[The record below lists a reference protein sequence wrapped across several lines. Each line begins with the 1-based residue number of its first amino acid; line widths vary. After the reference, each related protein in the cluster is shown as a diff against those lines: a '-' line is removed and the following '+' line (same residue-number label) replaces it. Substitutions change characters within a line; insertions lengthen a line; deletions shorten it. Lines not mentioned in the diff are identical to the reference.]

1 MIVIGAD
8 PHKRSH
14 TFSAVMAGI
23 GELRSS
29 ETVPASAAGSE
40 RALRW
45 ARGID
50 EERVWAI
57 EDCRHVSGRLE
68 RFLIARGERVVRVP
82 PKLMAGARR
91 GGRERGKSDPIDSL
105 AVARA
110 ALMQGVDSL
119 PMARLEGPELEL
131 RLLVDHRDRLVA
143 QRTALQND
151 LRWHLHDQGELD
163 VPTGGLDREKW
174 LKPLAGRL
182 ARREQDARTRIARD
196 ELRRIREL
204 TRTIRALEKEI
215 ALLVAG
221 ICPQLL
227 DEVGCGPLTA
237 AKLVGEIAG
246 ADRFASDAKL
256 ARTAGVAPIP
266 ASSGR
271 RDRQRLDRGGNR
283 QLNCALHRL
292 AVNKG
297 RLDPESAAYL
307 ARKQAEGKTRMDAL
321 RCLKRHLARRV
332 WHLLNQP
339 TPEPASRRDT
349 ALALT

>member
-1 MIVIGAD
+1 MMVIGAD

-14 TFSAVMAGI
+14 TFSAVTAGI
-23 GELRSS
+23 GELRGH
-29 ETVPASAAGSE
+29 ETVSASVTGYQQ
-40 RALRW
+40 ALRW
-45 ARGID
+45 ARELDG
-50 EERVWAI
+50 ERVWAI
-57 EDCRHVSGRLE
+57 EDCRHVSGKLE

-91 GGRERGKSDPIDSL
+91 SSRERGKSDPIDSL

-110 ALMQGVDSL
+110 ALMHGVDSL
-119 PMARLEGPELEL
+119 PTARLEGAELEL
-131 RLLVDHRDRLVA
+131 RLLVDHRDRLVC

-163 VPTGGLDREKW
+163 VPTSGLSREKW
-174 LKPLAGRL
+174 LKVLAVRL

-196 ELRRIREL
+196 ELRRIREQ
-204 TRTIRALEKEI
+204 TRTINALEKEI
-215 ALLVAG
+215 AELVAQV
-221 ICPQLL
+221 CPQLL
-227 DEVGCGPLTA
+227 DEIGCGALTA

-246 ADRFASDAKL
+246 VDRFSSDAKL

-292 AVNKG
+292 AVSKA
-297 RLDPESAAYL
+297 RWDPESAAYL

-332 WHLLNQP
+332 YRLLNQP
-339 TPEPASRRDT
+339 NPETSILDRP
-349 ALALT
+349 LLLT